1 MNSADDSAY
10 DSAMM
15 FKIYNQ
21 YVKRNGD
28 LDNWI

>member
-1 MNSADDSAY
+1 MNSADDSTY
-10 DSAMM
+10 NSTIML
-15 FKIYNQ
+15 KIYNQ